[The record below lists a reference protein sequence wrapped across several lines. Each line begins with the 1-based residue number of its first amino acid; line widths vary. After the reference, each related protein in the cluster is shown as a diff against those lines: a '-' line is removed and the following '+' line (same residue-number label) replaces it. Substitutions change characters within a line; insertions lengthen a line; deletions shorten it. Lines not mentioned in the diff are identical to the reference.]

1 MFFPVDNILIKN
13 FFFVFLKTK
22 LSDSGMKGTKNAYR
36 NDKARMAF
44 CACLRSNRRGG

>member
-22 LSDSGMKGTKNAYR
+22 LSDSGMKGTKNAYGKWQGK
-36 NDKARMAF
+36 DGFLCMFEK
-44 CACLRSNRRGG
+44 